1 MNYLLVGATCVARR
15 YQSFYHSIQSSSPC
29 NNLILHVTHILCI
42 VGSYIYITGL
52 REASDRGLAMVLLG
66 FLMFTPGR

>member
-1 MNYLLVGATCVARR
+1 MFLSLYSIIYDIYQSHLTCYLLPR
-15 YQSFYHSIQSSSPC
+15 
-29 NNLILHVTHILCI
+29 I

>member
-1 MNYLLVGATCVARR
+1 MDKSVKSVDQHL
-15 YQSFYHSIQSSSPC
+15 YHSINTNKRTLP
-29 NNLILHVTHILCI
+29 LHLA
-42 VGSYIYITGL
+42 GSYIYITGL